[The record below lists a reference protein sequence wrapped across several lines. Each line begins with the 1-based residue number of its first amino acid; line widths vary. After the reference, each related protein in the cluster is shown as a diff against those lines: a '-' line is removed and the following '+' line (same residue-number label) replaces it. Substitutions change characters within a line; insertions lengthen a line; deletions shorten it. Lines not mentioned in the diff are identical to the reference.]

1 MSPKT
6 ASDVLVE
13 NLIDWGV
20 EVIFGMPGD
29 GINGI
34 MEALRKRREKIR
46 FIQVRHEESAAF
58 MACGWAK
65 YTGKLGV
72 CLATSGPG
80 GLHLLNGLYDAKGDG
95 QPVLAITGLHYHD
108 LLSTYAQQDVEL
120 DKVFQDVAIYNARVM
135 GAAHVENIV
144 DLACRAALTRRG
156 VAHITIPADLQEEEI
171 PQKGSKH
178 NVLHH
183 TSDTPAWGS
192 GTPDKEQL
200 RKAAD
205 LLNRAERPAILVGAG
220 ALKAS
225 DAIAK
230 IAEVL
235 GAPIAKALLGKA
247 VIPDDHPLTTGPIGL
262 LGTTASEELMREC
275 DALLI
280 IGSSFPYIEYLP
292 KPGQAVGVQIDRDP
306 TRIGIRY
313 PVEVGLIGDSGKV
326 LDELLPLLRSE
337 RDRSFLERIQKS
349 IREWR
354 EAQRANETSDETP
367 MKPQRLA
374 AEIGSR
380 LSDDAIV
387 SADSGTITAWWARHV
402 PTRGRQLHSVSGSL
416 ASMGCALPYAIA
428 AQIAYPTRQCVAIAG
443 DGGLAM
449 LMAEFATCVKYQLP
463 VKVFVFRNNT
473 LGQIKWEQL
482 MFLGNPEYS
491 CDLQPID
498 YAAFARAC
506 GGVGFREDRPEKIG
520 DVIAEALSTSGPV
533 IVEAFV
539 DPWEAP
545 MFANLR
551 KEQATKLREAMD
563 RGGKDSEQIL
573 ARMQQ
578 DEHART
584 IAAS

>member
-1 MSPKT
+1 MGAPT
-6 ASDVLVE
+6 AADILVE

-20 EVIFGMPGD
+20 EVVFGIPGD

-34 MEALRKRREKIR
+34 MEALRKRQNKVR
-46 FIQVRHEESAAF
+46 FVQVRHEESAAF

-108 LLSTYAQQDVEL
+108 LLSTHAQQDVEL
-120 DKVFQDVAIYNARVM
+120 DKVFQDVALYNARVM
-135 GAAHVENIV
+135 GAAHVENV
-144 DLACRAALTRRG
+144 TDLACRSAITRRG

-192 GTPDKEQL
+192 GLPDQEQL
-200 RKAAD
+200 RQAANI
-205 LLNRAERPAILVGAG
+205 LNRAQRPAILAGRG
-220 ALKAS
+220 ALGAS
-225 DAIAK
+225 DQLLQV
-230 IAEVL
+230 AEML

-247 VIPDDHPLTTGPIGL
+247 AVPDEHPLTTGPIGL
-262 LGTTASEELMREC
+262 LGSTASEELMRQC
-275 DALLI
+275 DLLLI
-280 IGSSFPYIEYLP
+280 VGSSFPYIEYLP
-292 KPGQAVGVQIDRDP
+292 KPGQAAGVQIDVDA
-306 TRIGIRY
+306 TRIGLRY
-313 PVEVGLIGDSGKV
+313 PIEVGLVGDTRKV
-326 LDELLPLLRSE
+326 LEQLVPLLRRKE
-337 RDRSFLERIQKS
+337 DRSFLDGMRKNIS
-349 IREWR
+349 DWR
-354 EAQRANETSDETP
+354 KAQTSNETSDAEP

-374 AEIGSR
+374 AEIGKR
-380 LSDDAIV
+380 LREDAIV

-402 PTRGRQLHSVSGSL
+402 PSRSGQLHSVSGSL

-428 AQIAYPTRQCVAIAG
+428 AQIAYPDRQCIAIVG
-443 DGGLAM
+443 DGGMAM
-449 LMAEFATCVKYQLP
+449 LMAEFATCVKYDLP
-463 VKVFVFRNNT
+463 VKVFVFRNNS

-491 CDLQPID
+491 CDLHPID

-506 GGVGFREDRPEKIG
+506 GGTGFREDRPQKIG
-520 DVIAEALSTSGPV
+520 DVIEEAFATSGPV
-533 IVEAFV
+533 IVEAYV

-551 KEQATKLREAMD
+551 QEQMKKLHQAID
-563 RGGKDSEQIL
+563 RGEPDAEQIL
-573 ARMQQ
+573 ARVHEDQR
-578 DEHART
+578 AGSV
-584 IAAS
+584 A